1 MTSALASAQTTQ
13 KKQPL
18 APIQHLTP
26 EAKAENQRKAD
37 LLRAKLLASRQNT
50 PSNKQQNSLA
60 ATPTAKPKDIPSSKP
75 ANLPKQTPAVQS
87 TNHNSQPK
95 LEKTDSKM
103 VKNNTEPSSATQS
116 IPGLDALLKQGKAA
130 ADAQTAALA
139 AQKTPGANE
148 PAQNNVNGSSN
159 TQGKQVK
166 QDKPASAAP
175 TMAEQTSHPTRPSN
189 VSDAY
194 YADLPAWLE
203 MTGYHDAEYRNS
215 TLRTYKARIEL
226 RYSAS

>member
-1 MTSALASAQTTQ
+1 M
-13 KKQPL
+13 PL
-18 APIQHLTP
+18 
-26 EAKAENQRKAD
+26 
-37 LLRAKLLASRQNT
+37 
-50 PSNKQQNSLA
+50 
-60 ATPTAKPKDIPSSKP
+60 SKP
-75 ANLPKQTPAVQS
+75 ATLPKQPPAVQP
-87 TNHNSQPK
+87 TNDNSQPK

-103 VKNNTEPSSATQS
+103 AKNNTESWSGTQS

-139 AQKTPGANE
+139 VQKTPSASE
-148 PAQNNVNGSSN
+148 PAQNNANGSSN

-166 QDKPASAAP
+166 QDKPASAAS

-189 VSDAY
+189 ITDAY

-226 RYSAS
+226 EKQQALIQEELERLRKQEQENLSLR